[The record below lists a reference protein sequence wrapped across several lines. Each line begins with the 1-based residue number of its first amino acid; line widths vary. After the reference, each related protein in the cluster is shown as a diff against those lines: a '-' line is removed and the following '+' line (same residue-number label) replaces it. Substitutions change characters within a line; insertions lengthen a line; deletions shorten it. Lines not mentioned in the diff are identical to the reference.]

1 MLQHGVNVAIG
12 TDSDGIND
20 DDDMVQE
27 MRLVSKLH
35 RTPGIGA
42 PALTS
47 AQVLKMATVNGSTPT
62 FFDGEV
68 GTLEVG
74 KRADMV
80 LTDLSHIEEPYMHPD
95 VNPIDAFMH
104 RGKARYVD
112 AVMIDGEVVLRDG
125 KSTKVNRSDLIA
137 QVKESLSSP
146 LPERVLETERMVRE
160 LEPHVRAFY
169 ADWTQD

>member
-1 MLQHGVNVAIG
+1 
-12 TDSDGIND
+12 
-20 DDDMVQE
+20 MVQE

-35 RTPGIGA
+35 RQPGIGA

-47 AQVLKMATVNGSTPT
+47 AQVLKMATVNGSSPT
-62 FFDGEV
+62 FFDGQV
-68 GTLEVG
+68 GALEVG

-80 LTDLSHIEEPYMHPD
+80 LTDLSHIEDPHMHPD

-112 AVMIDGEVVLRDG
+112 TVMIDGEVVLREG
-125 KSTKVNRSDLIA
+125 RSTKVNQSDMMA
-137 QVKESLSSP
+137 QIRESLAGP
-146 LPERVLETERMVRE
+146 VPQRVLETDRMVRE
-160 LEPHVRAFY
+160 LQPHVEAFY